1 MSIPQ
6 ITVSERAQAH
16 IRTQV
21 ALTRSNFLRLG
32 VKESGCNGFMY
43 TLDFLE
49 SAATDDHLL
58 HISEQV
64 TVCVKDQDLA
74 LVDGTEIDMV
84 TQGLNSALIFKNSNA
99 TSYCGCGESFA
110 LIDDNSDDNNNDS
123 SARST
128 DLSDLATDATQPT

>member
-1 MSIPQ
+1 MNTPQ
-6 ITVSERAQAH
+6 ISVSERARAH
-16 IRTQV
+16 IKTQV
-21 ALTRSNFLRLG
+21 EQTRSSFLRLG

-49 SAATDDHLL
+49 NSEADDLL
-58 HISEQV
+58 V
-64 TVCVKDQDLA
+64 TVNDHVTICVRQGDLS

-110 LIDDNSDDNNNDS
+110 LIDDSDAREG
-123 SARST
+123 SA
-128 DLSDLATDATQPT
+128 SDLATDATQTK

>member
-1 MSIPQ
+1 MSTPQ
-6 ITVSERAQAH
+6 ISVSQRAEAH
-16 IRTQV
+16 IKTQV
-21 ALTRSNFLRLG
+21 EQTQSRYLRLG

-49 SAATDDHLL
+49 DAETNDHLVTV
-58 HISEQV
+58 SDNV
-64 TVCVKDQDLA
+64 TVCINEQDLA

-110 LIDDNSDDNNNDS
+110 LIDDAD
-123 SARST
+123 APVGAA
-128 DLSDLATDATQPT
+128 SDLATDATQPN